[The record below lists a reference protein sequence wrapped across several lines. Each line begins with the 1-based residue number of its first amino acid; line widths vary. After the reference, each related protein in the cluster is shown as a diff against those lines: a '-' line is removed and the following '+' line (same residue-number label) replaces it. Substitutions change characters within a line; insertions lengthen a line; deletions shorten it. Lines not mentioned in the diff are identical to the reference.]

1 MKDYPR
7 SYIVDTSHSPFAL
20 LRPVPVQAVRLEDD
34 FWAPRLETLRKVTLP
49 SQYRICEE
57 TGRLFNFRRA
67 AGKEKGDFQGYFFND
82 SDVYKWIE
90 AVAFALAY
98 EQDEKLWNLAQGLI
112 EDIVAAQDPEG
123 YLNTYF
129 TFEKRE
135 KRWTNLRDM
144 HELYCAGHLF
154 QAAIAYYRATKER
167 KLLEASCRFADYIS
181 EVFGPG
187 RRPGTCGHPEIEMA
201 LVELFRTT
209 GKKSYLDLAQFF
221 LDERGRGI
229 LGGSPYFI
237 DHKPFRDLTEIVGHA
252 VRSLY
257 LNCGATDLYMETG
270 EKEIWEALL
279 RLWKSMA
286 FHKIYVT
293 GGVGSRRE
301 GEAFGAEYELPSA
314 QAYAETCAAIA
325 NVMWNWRMLLAS
337 GNGAFAD
344 MMELALYN
352 GALSG
357 ISLDG
362 LGYFYVNPL
371 ADRGMHRRQTWFP
384 CACCPPNIARLLA
397 SIPGYFYSISK
408 DGVWVH
414 LYARSTAHLLFE
426 DMPLTIIQRTEY
438 PWKGLVE
445 LILKPWD
452 ERLFSLYLRI
462 PGWCRQPGLRIN
474 GAPAEAPLIP
484 GSYVELRRTWKDGD
498 KIRLSLPMP
507 VQRILCN
514 PMVSENADRV
524 ALKRGP
530 IVYCLEQADNPGVDV
545 WNIVLPEDTRLSCHY
560 EPNLLKGVSVLRG
573 RALALEEDFGER
585 LYLSSE
591 EVSMKWVPVNLT
603 AIPYYAWANRDPG
616 PMTVWIRYA
625 RRFPWRLLP
634 AKEGSS
640 TKGFKNK
647 GHNS

>member
-187 RRPGTCGHPEIEMA
+187 RHPGTCGHPEIEMA

-221 LDERGRGI
+221 LDQRGRGI

-530 IVYCLEQADNPGVDV
+530 IIYCLEQADNPGVDV

-585 LYLSSE
+585 LYLSS
-591 EVSMKWVPVNLT
+591 
-603 AIPYYAWANRDPG
+603 
-616 PMTVWIRYA
+616 
-625 RRFPWRLLP
+625 
-634 AKEGSS
+634 
-640 TKGFKNK
+640 
-647 GHNS
+647 

>member
-187 RRPGTCGHPEIEMA
+187 RHPGTCGHPEIEMA

-221 LDERGRGI
+221 LDQRGRGI

-585 LYLSSE
+585 LYLSS
-591 EVSMKWVPVNLT
+591 
-603 AIPYYAWANRDPG
+603 
-616 PMTVWIRYA
+616 
-625 RRFPWRLLP
+625 
-634 AKEGSS
+634 
-640 TKGFKNK
+640 
-647 GHNS
+647 